1 MLGICNV
8 KYFRIFAH
16 AQAVSFLKKK
26 TGFFFF
32 LFLKQVFLKLTIFYF
47 KKQRHSD
54 KSNHIFWKCIKNNGS
69 VDLNTFL
76 NFVDVS
82 SYLKLKGCAVSFE
95 LQMSQTLS
103 TPFWKALTKFHQ
115 GKSKLQSSKRL
126 GNVYMPSNSS
136 TIFTLQVV

>member
-1 MLGICNV
+1 MR
-8 KYFRIFAH
+8 KQSRFRR
-16 AQAVSFLKKK
+16 KKQVV
-26 TGFFFF
+26 FFF

-82 SYLKLKGCAVSFE
+82 SYLRLKGCAVSFE
-95 LQMSQTLS
+95 LQSRKLYR
-103 TPFWKALTKFHQ
+103 PHF
-115 GKSKLQSSKRL
+115 GKLLQSSIKENQNCNPPNAWVMFTCRRILRL
-126 GNVYMPSNSS
+126 YLLFKWYNFSITV
-136 TIFTLQVV
+136 